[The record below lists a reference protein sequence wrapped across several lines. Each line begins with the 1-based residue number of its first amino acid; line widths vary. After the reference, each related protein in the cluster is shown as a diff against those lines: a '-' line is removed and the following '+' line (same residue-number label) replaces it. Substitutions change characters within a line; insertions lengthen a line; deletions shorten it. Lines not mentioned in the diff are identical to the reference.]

1 MGQTKISALTAVTKA
16 RSGDVVPVVT
26 SAGTR
31 KVDVNTFLPVG
42 SYIQHAG
49 PTAPTGFIACDGA
62 AVSRTTYADLFDV
75 IGTTYGAGNGTTT
88 FNLPDA
94 RGLVMVG
101 AGAHGTMTRANG
113 TAYNGGTVGA
123 TRADQMQGHY
133 HAAQSRDSTG
143 GGINAAGGVAGS
155 FYTSNDVVKAAITDG
170 ANGTPRTGDETRP
183 AEIAVLVCIKF

>member
-75 IGTTYGAGNGTTT
+75 IGTTYGAGNGSTT

-101 AGAHGTMTRANG
+101 AGAHGTMTKAANG
-113 TAYNGGTVGA
+113 AFDGGSVGA
-123 TRADQMQGHY
+123 TRNDQMQRHLHTVYGS
-133 HAAQSRDSTG
+133 ADAPG
-143 GGINAAGGVAGS
+143 GGGSIRVTNSPGANNAN
-155 FYTSNDVVKAAITDG
+155 TSGPITDG